1 MAKGSGGAV
10 TTVVFSPFEE
20 LNLKPDVALVP
31 VEADKSLARYKYS
44 DKSETAINEQIK
56 CVRFISKS
64 NLSTIRYFLL
74 QLLTYLT

>member
-31 VEADKSLARYKYS
+31 VEAD
-44 DKSETAINEQIK
+44 N
-56 CVRFISKS
+56 ISKS